1 MTFIIYSLIL
11 FVSWFFFA
19 FLGYGAH
26 WFLHQEFSGPFYR
39 IHFSHHYKQYPP
51 NDMFSIKY
59 RSSGKD
65 NSIVLFGILFSPV
78 VLGMLAMTI
87 FHVVPMVLGI
97 LLLIEMGIVSVLNA
111 TIHDD
116 MHLFESFWGRF
127 WFFSELVY
135 KHNIHHLDT
144 SKNLGIFYFGWDRVF
159 GSFKKDREL
168 P

>member
-1 MTFIIYSLIL
+1 
-11 FVSWFFFA
+11 
-19 FLGYGAH
+19 
-26 WFLHQEFSGPFYR
+26 
-39 IHFSHHYKQYPP
+39 
-51 NDMFSIKY
+51 MFSVKY

-127 WFFSELVY
+127 WFFGELVY
-135 KHNIHHLDT
+135 LHNIHHISTD
-144 SKNLGIFYFGWDRVF
+144 KNLGIFYFGWDRVF